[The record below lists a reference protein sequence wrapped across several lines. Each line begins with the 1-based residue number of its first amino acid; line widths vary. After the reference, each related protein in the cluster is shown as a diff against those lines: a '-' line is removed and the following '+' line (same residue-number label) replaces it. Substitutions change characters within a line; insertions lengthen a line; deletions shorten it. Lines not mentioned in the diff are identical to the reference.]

1 MKTREVLK
9 LSTLRMLKAEI
20 QKALVSE
27 SRADMS
33 ISDEEVVSLVQRL
46 IKQRKDAADQFS
58 AAGARDRAEKELLEV
73 DILKGYLPEQLSD
86 EDLDR
91 MIRSVCEEIMPAG
104 IRDMGKV
111 MGKVMPEVRG
121 RADGNR
127 VREKVSAFL
136 SSISE

>member
-58 AAGARDRAEKELLEV
+58 AAGARDRAEQELLEV